1 MNWLAKLEKI
11 DRRWIFLGVALVV
24 AAPLLLGLK
33 TSVDITPP
41 VKNTFEAIDRL
52 PPGSVVMISIDY
64 DASTMPENQP
74 MLLAVLRHAFQ
85 KNLKII
91 LMGHW
96 PLGLPVGTL
105 GLDQVAREMHKTYG
119 VDYVNL
125 GFRPGTAAVM
135 VNLGTEFRNVFPSDY
150 KGVPLD
156 SLEMVKNVHNYN
168 DIRLLVGIE
177 AGDTYEFWIIYV
189 QARFGLKMAMGT
201 TAVMAPTAYKYLQSG
216 QLVGLIGGLKG
227 AAEYE
232 SLIAHP
238 GIGLAGM
245 PAQSAGHLLI
255 ILFIILGNIGFFLSR
270 RKKA

>member
-41 VKNTFEAIDRL
+41 VKNTYEAIDRL
-52 PPGSVVMISIDY
+52 PPGSVVMVSIDY

-85 KNLKII
+85 KDLKII

-119 VDYVNL
+119 V
-125 GFRPGTAAVM
+125 
-135 VNLGTEFRNVFPSDY
+135 
-150 KGVPLD
+150 
-156 SLEMVKNVHNYN
+156 
-168 DIRLLVGIE
+168 
-177 AGDTYEFWIIYV
+177 
-189 QARFGLKMAMGT
+189 T
-201 TAVMAPTAYKYLQSG
+201 T
-216 QLVGLIGGLKG
+216 
-227 AAEYE
+227 
-232 SLIAHP
+232 
-238 GIGLAGM
+238 
-245 PAQSAGHLLI
+245 
-255 ILFIILGNIGFFLSR
+255 
-270 RKKA
+270 

>member
-1 MNWLAKLEKI
+1 MNWLTKLERI
-11 DRRWIFLGVALVV
+11 DRRWIFLAVALVV
-24 AAPLLLGLK
+24 SAPLLLGLHSK
-33 TSVDITPP
+33 VDITPP
-41 VKNTFEAIDRL
+41 VQSTYDTIEHL
-52 PPGSVVMISIDY
+52 PAGSVILVSIDY

-74 MLLAVLRHAFQ
+74 MLLAVLRHAF
-85 KNLKII
+85 KKDLRVI

-119 VDYVNL
+119 KDYVNL
-125 GFRPGTAAVM
+125 GYRPGVNAVI
-135 VNLGTEFRNVFPSDY
+135 VNIGTEIRNVFPSDY
-150 KGVPLD
+150 KGVPVD
-156 SLEMVKNVHNYN
+156 SLEMMRNVHNYS

-177 AGDTYEFWIIYV
+177 AGDTQESWIV
-189 QARFGLKMAMGT
+189 FAQARFGLKMAMGV
-201 TAVMAPTAYKYLQSG
+201 TAVMAPTSYKYLQSG
-216 QLVGLIGGLKG
+216 QLIGLIGGLKG

-232 SLIAHP
+232 SLVGHP
-238 GIGLAGM
+238 WIGLAGM